1 MKSELSALA
10 RNFLSDRGAS
20 SSPRI
25 AERAAEACE
34 RLSRSLANIVG
45 EQGVNTLFK
54 RGAALV
60 GRQGPWTVGTNPWQG
75 DSRSDGPWLWL
86 RTSMEVQD
94 AEAATEAFVMVL
106 SAVMDLLGR
115 LVGEDV
121 MACLLRDAWPSVFPS
136 DDKGH
141 T

>member
-10 RNFLSDRGAS
+10 RNFLLDRGAD

-34 RLSRSLANIVG
+34 RLSRSLATIVG

-54 RGAALV
+54 RGAAV
-60 GRQGPWTVGTNPWQG
+60 VSREGAWTVGANPWEG
-75 DSRSDGPWLWL
+75 DSRTDGPWLWL
-86 RTSMEVQD
+86 RASMEVQD
-94 AEAATEAFVMVL
+94 AETATEAFVLVL
-106 SAVMDLLGR
+106 SVVMDLLGR

-121 MACLLRDAWPSVFPS
+121 MECLLCDAWPSVFPS
-136 DDKGH
+136 RRSTSD
-141 T
+141 